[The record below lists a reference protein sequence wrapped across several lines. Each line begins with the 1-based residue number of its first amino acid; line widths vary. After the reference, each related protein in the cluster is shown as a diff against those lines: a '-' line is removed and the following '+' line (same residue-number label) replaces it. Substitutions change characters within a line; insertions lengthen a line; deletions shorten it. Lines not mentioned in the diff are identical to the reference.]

1 MEYEINKERLNKLV
15 YEYIDSY
22 FKNNEIKYAHPY
34 DTNYRDEW
42 GDDDGGENPNVI
54 EYFIGDYYE
63 EDLLF
68 RVYFEDYWT
77 GSNSTADKR
86 RSQSPLLTILNEKFE
101 ETLNSMFHD
110 INFWG
115 DGLKL
120 WFVEKFDLKIKR
132 VR

>member
-1 MEYEINKERLNKLV
+1 MEYEIAQERLNKLV
-15 YEYIDSY
+15 YDYIEGY
-22 FKNNEIKYAHPY
+22 FKNDEINYSHPY
-34 DTNYRDEW
+34 DQYRDEW
-42 GDDDGGENPNVI
+42 GDEVEGENPNVI

-68 RVYFEDYWT
+68 RLYFEDYWT

-86 RSQSPLLTILNEKFE
+86 KSESPLLTILSNKFE
-101 ETLNSMFHD
+101 ESLNSMFND
-110 INFWG
+110 IAFWE
-115 DGLKL
+115 DGFKL